1 MATSQKDSFMSTI
14 LMVGLLIITISLHS
28 TVAEVGVCYGRLG
41 SNLPCPEDVVAL
53 YKQNGIKRM
62 RIYDPY
68 EPTLQ
73 ALCGSGIELMLGI
86 PEANLPDIAKC
97 QCHADDWVQANIVS
111 YPDVKFRYI
120 VVGNEV
126 EPSSK
131 YGPLIL
137 PAMQHIHNALC
148 EAGLEKQIAVSTSI
162 KLTLLGNS
170 SPPSHGEFLQNV
182 TWYIKPIVEFLRDTN
197 APLLANV
204 YPYFSYMNDMVNIKL
219 CFALLQPGCGLD
231 LGGVYYDNLFYAT
244 VDALYAAMEKLLAT
258 SSPISAELKSKATP
272 GVTVSETGHP
282 TANKPPK
289 LQSVRDGEGKGDPS
303 TVENARIYNT
313 NLMRIVKKG
322 TPKRP
327 GVPIETYIFAMFDED
342 EKTGPE
348 YERHFGIFRPN
359 QQPKYPL
366 CFT

>member
-1 MATSQKDSFMSTI
+1 MWSEVSLESEAGEVEGCDPAVFATARDAGPI
-14 LMVGLLIITISLHS
+14 ADGGVGEPFVAQ
-28 TVAEVGVCYGRLG
+28 VAEVGVCYGRLG

-53 YKQNGIKRM
+53 YKQNGIKKM
-62 RIYDPY
+62 QIYHPDSA
-68 EPTLQ
+68 TLQ
-73 ALCGSGIELMLGI
+73 SLGGSSIELMVGI
-86 PEANLPDIAKC
+86 PDAYLPDLAQC
-97 QCHADDWVQANIVS
+97 QCDDWVQVIGFIVTCHWANIAS
-111 YPDVKFRYI
+111 YPDVKFGYI

-126 EPSSK
+126 EPSSE

-148 EAGLEKQIAVSTSI
+148 EAGLEKQITVSTSI

-244 VDALYAAMEKLLAT
+244 VDAVYAAMEKILAT
-258 SSPISAELKSKATP
+258 SSSPISAELQSTSTP
-272 GVTVSETGHP
+272 GVTGV
-282 TANKPPK
+282 
-289 LQSVRDGEGKGDPS
+289 GDW
-303 TVENARIYNT
+303 AF
-313 NLMRIVKKG
+313 IVG
-322 TPKRP
+322 
-327 GVPIETYIFAMFDED
+327 
-342 EKTGPE
+342 
-348 YERHFGIFRPN
+348 
-359 QQPKYPL
+359 
-366 CFT
+366 

>member
-1 MATSQKDSFMSTI
+1 M
-14 LMVGLLIITISLHS
+14 
-28 TVAEVGVCYGRLG
+28 
-41 SNLPCPEDVVAL
+41 
-53 YKQNGIKRM
+53 
-62 RIYDPY
+62 
-68 EPTLQ
+68 LQ
-73 ALCGSGIELMLGI
+73 S
-86 PEANLPDIAKC
+86 
-97 QCHADDWVQANIVS
+97 QANIAS

-120 VVGNEV
+120 VIGNEV
-126 EPSSK
+126 EPSSE

-137 PAMQHIHNALC
+137 PAMKNIRNALC

-170 SPPSHGEFLQNV
+170 SPPSHGEFLPNV

-204 YPYFSYMNDMVNIKL
+204 YPYFSYMHDMKHINL
-219 CFALLQPGCGLD
+219 SFALLQPGCGVV
-231 LGGVYYDNLFYAT
+231 LGGVYYDNLFHAT
-244 VDALYAAMEKLLAT
+244 VDAVYAAMEKLLAKSS
-258 SSPISAELKSKATP
+258 SSPISGELKSEATP

-282 TANKPPK
+282 TANKKPR
-289 LQSVRDGEGKGDPS
+289 LQSVRDGEGGGDPS
-303 TVENARIYNT
+303 SVENARIYNT
-313 NLMRIVKKG
+313 NLMRAVKKG

-342 EKTGPE
+342 EKPGPE